1 MKNKFVLHYLT
12 YFLSLIGL
20 LMIVP
25 SCQED
30 DPEPWLF
37 AHFDYTISDSNPFE
51 VSFIN
56 YSKNAIS
63 YSWDFGDSGSS
74 TDANPIHEYDTFG
87 KYTVI
92 LTASNASGDFDEK
105 IIEIEIG
112 DPDTELK
119 KLTSETSKKWILM
132 REGVA
137 LGIYS
142 PEGGA
147 WWEFA
152 GSGLSERPCVLD
164 DEITFNFDGTV
175 TVDTKNTVY
184 LDGEADGGW
193 NDALGAGCHDESEA
207 DLWKAADGT
216 DVSDFANG
224 VSGTFTYD
232 AASKILTV
240 TGSGFY
246 IGLTSKTNNGDNAFP
261 IDTKTYEVTNFE
273 EGDGFDKMQLTMWL
287 GDGASWK
294 FNLISYDDFSQAP
307 EIPMPPTTGI
317 TDFVIDHETDV
328 TWELFG
334 GSTVEI
340 IDNPDKTGIN
350 ISDKVLKL
358 THGDQT
364 WAGIVTE
371 LGGLLDFTGKTKL
384 KVKLWAPAAGT
395 LKYKLE
401 AGGGNPSQEI
411 DLSVATANEWV
422 ELEWDLSTDIN
433 GNPVESDKYSR
444 LVLFPGW
451 DTTSADVYYVDDITM
466 E

>member
-1 MKNKFVLHYLT
+1 MKNRFVLQYLT

-20 LMIVP
+20 MMIAP

-30 DPEPWLF
+30 DPEPWPF
-37 AHFDYTISDSNPFE
+37 AHFDYSINETNPFE
-51 VSFIN
+51 VSFFN
-56 YSKNAIS
+56 YSKNASS
-63 YSWDFGDSGSS
+63 YAWNFGDSGAS
-74 TDANPIHEYDTFG
+74 TDSDPIHEYETFG
-87 KYTVI
+87 KYTVV
-92 LTASNASGDFDEK
+92 LTATNEAGDFDQKEL
-105 IIEIEIG
+105 EIEIG
-112 DPDTELK
+112 DPNAQLK
-119 KLTSETSKKWILM
+119 TITSETSKKWILQ

-175 TVDTKNTVY
+175 TVDTKNTVWI
-184 LDGEADGGW
+184 DTEANGGW
-193 NDALGAGCHDESEA
+193 NDALGEGCHDESEA
-207 DLWKAADGT
+207 DIWKAADGS

-224 VSGTFTYD
+224 VSGTFTFNP
-232 AASKILTV
+232 ATKTLTV

-246 IGLTSKTNNGDNAFP
+246 IGLTSKTNNGDNAKP
-261 IDTKTYEVTNFE
+261 VGTKTYEVTSYE
-273 EGDGFDKMQLTMWL
+273 EGDGFDKMQLTMWH
-287 GDGASWK
+287 GDGSSWK
-294 FNLISYDDFSQAP
+294 FNLISYDDFSQEP
-307 EIPMPPTTGI
+307 EIPMPATKKI
-317 TDFVIDHETDV
+317 TDLKIDHETDV

-334 GSTVEI
+334 GSAVEI
-340 IDNPDKTGIN
+340 IDNPDKTGLN
-350 ISDKVLKL
+350 TSNKVLKL

-384 KVKLWAPAAGT
+384 KVKLWAPAVGT
-395 LKYKLE
+395 LKFKIE

-411 DLSVATANEWV
+411 DLNVATANEWV
-422 ELEWDLSTDIN
+422 ELVWDLSTDIN

-451 DTTSADVYYVDDITM
+451 DTTSADIFYVDEITM